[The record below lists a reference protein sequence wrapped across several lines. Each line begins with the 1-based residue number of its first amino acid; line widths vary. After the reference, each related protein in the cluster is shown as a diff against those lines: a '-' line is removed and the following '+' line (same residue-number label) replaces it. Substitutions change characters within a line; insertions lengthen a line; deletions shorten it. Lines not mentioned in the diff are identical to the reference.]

1 MGQAVGGR
9 EVVLGPLRGSGLL
22 EGWVSL
28 SRVQKVLLA
37 QAEAE
42 KIRKIG
48 EAEAF
53 VIEAIG
59 MAEAEGMKLKAEA
72 LQQYGEAAKLAL
84 VLDALPEVRK
94 EQLFP
99 APAKHR
105 GFPRSPGGTERSH
118 TVFRGLTQQLL
129 GSLLI
134 PPSFFASPDRC
145 QSGCSPLQSGRDPYS
160 QRREQQRGVRG
171 EPSAGRDP
179 RVRAGHHRRGS
190 HKGEP
195 GSGHC

>member
-1 MGQAVGGR
+1 M
-9 EVVLGPLRGSGLL
+9 VLGPLRGSGLL

-99 APAKHR
+99 ALAKHR
-105 GFPRSPGGTERSH
+105 GFPRLGQVSWGHREVPHGVQGPDPAAPWLSAHPTLLPCLPRSLPKWLLPSPEWMRSLFSAERATARCPRR
-118 TVFRGLTQQLL
+118 TVCWPRSPRPCG
-129 GSLLI
+129 
-134 PPSFFASPDRC
+134 PSPAWI
-145 QSGCSPLQSGRDPYS
+145 S
-160 QRREQQRGVRG
+160 QR
-171 EPSAGRDP
+171 
-179 RVRAGHHRRGS
+179 
-190 HKGEP
+190 
-195 GSGHC
+195 